1 MNNIVDKSKIL
12 NSDCVS
18 YAKSI
23 GDLYEKVT
31 KKAGLRIIEAC
42 IMVI

>member
-1 MNNIVDKSKIL
+1 MACVQYLNNIVDKNKIW

-31 KKAGLRIIEAC
+31 QKKQAVEL
-42 IMVI
+42 